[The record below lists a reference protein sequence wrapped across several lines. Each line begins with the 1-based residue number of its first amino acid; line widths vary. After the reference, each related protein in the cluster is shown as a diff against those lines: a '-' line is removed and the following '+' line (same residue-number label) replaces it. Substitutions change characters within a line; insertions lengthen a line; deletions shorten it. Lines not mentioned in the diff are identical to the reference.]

1 MEAKGKG
8 LMQTYFIKIGSTKS
22 SSSPTTIDFSE
33 TENCLNGTSQNI
45 QWDEE
50 DDKKD
55 ASAED
60 LSEGSEELGDKI
72 QEYMGKNSRRGSP
85 TTSLTRT
92 NALSGTNSG
101 TNQRTSAVEHFI

>member
-1 MEAKGKG
+1 
-8 LMQTYFIKIGSTKS
+8 MQTYFIKIGRTKS

-33 TENCLNGTSQNI
+33 RENCLNSTSQNI

-60 LSEGSEELGDKI
+60 LSEGSAEFGDKI
-72 QEYMGKNSRRGSP
+72 QEYMGKNNRRGSP

-92 NALSGTNSG
+92 NALSGTD
-101 TNQRTSAVEHFI
+101 QHTSAVEHFI

>member
-1 MEAKGKG
+1 
-8 LMQTYFIKIGSTKS
+8 MQTYFIKIGSTKS

-33 TENCLNGTSQNI
+33 TENCLNGSQNI
-45 QWDEE
+45 QWNET

-55 ASAED
+55 DSAED

-92 NALSGTNSG
+92 NALS
-101 TNQRTSAVEHFI
+101 TNQRASAVEHFL